1 MNKRFH
7 ITIKDNVSGTI
18 ELDIDTDCIIG
29 ATHQGEGEQQ
39 GTVCLGYSDCP
50 GLTLVHTAFG
60 AIKVTKQ
67 ITNKPGLRGLLAKM
81 LMIASEEEEEEDGGV
96 DSERTNDGTVVPFPT
111 SRKDEQS

>member
-7 ITIKDNVSGTI
+7 ITIKDNASGTI
-18 ELDIDTDCIIG
+18 ELDMDTDCIIG
-29 ATHQGEGEQQ
+29 ATHKGDGEPQ

-60 AIKVTKQ
+60 AVKVTKQ
-67 ITNKPGLRGLLAKM
+67 ITNKPRLNTLLSMM
-81 LMIASEEEEEEDGGV
+81 LMTASKEEKEDGGV
-96 DSERTNDGTVVPFPT
+96 DSERTNDGTVIPFPT